1 MGSPHHSRSR
11 RTPKASVSQTQC
23 SQKKGGEKGKRD
35 GPFAVWRIEVGDSDR
50 DFSTQSS
57 QPSTVS
63 NLIKQDG
70 TTTTKKK
77 TAEEN
82 KRGTW
87 VAQT

>member
-35 GPFAVWRIEVGDSDR
+35 GPFVVWRIEVGDLDR

-70 TTTTKKK
+70 TKKK
-77 TAEEN
+77 
-82 KRGTW
+82 KQRKKIRGEPG
-87 VAQT
+87 